1 MIRILTAT
9 AAIAAMALGSPASAQ
24 WQPRSYGYGHRLS
37 TDAAIGR
44 CANSVERRLGYR
56 RGARV
61 LDITQVR
68 PRGSHLR
75 VRGVAS
81 EGSHYRYGRAYRS
94 NVWFTCDIDTR
105 GRIGNLSF
113 AR

>member
-1 MIRILTAT
+1 MTKLLLAT
-9 AAIAAMALGSPASAQ
+9 AAMAAMTLATPASAQ
-24 WQPRSYGYGHRLS
+24 WYPRGYGY
-37 TDAAIGR
+37 TINPNAAVDR

-75 VRGVAS
+75 VRGIAS
-81 EGSHYRYGRAYRS
+81 EGTRYHYGRAYRS
-94 NVWFTCDIDTR
+94 NVRFTCDIDSR
-105 GRIGNLSF
+105 GYIGNLTFS
-113 AR
+113 RW

>member
-1 MIRILTAT
+1 MTKLLLAS
-9 AAIAAMALGSPASAQ
+9 AGMAAMTLATPASAQ
-24 WQPRSYGYGHRLS
+24 YYPRGYGYAIS
-37 TDAAIGR
+37 PNAAVDR

-75 VRGVAS
+75 VRGIAS
-81 EGSHYRYGRAYRS
+81 EGARYSYGRAYRS
-94 NVWFTCDIDTR
+94 NVHFTCDVDRR

-113 AR
+113 SRW